1 MSSAPTSS
9 AASRT
14 DPEQLSDE
22 ELVDAYAEAAEA
34 PESEYSVADYD
45 AIVQEMAERFEASVL
60 NSADGE

>member
-1 MSSAPTSS
+1 MSSAPTSN

-22 ELVDAYAEAAEA
+22 ELVDAYAEEAEA

-45 AIVQEMAERFEASVL
+45 AIVQEMAERFEAGVL